1 MEERA
6 PPPMDDG
13 NVRRNSVSGQNIEEF
28 TETYEQK
35 KARGRIIKG
44 EA

>member
-35 KARGRIIKG
+35 N
-44 EA
+44 